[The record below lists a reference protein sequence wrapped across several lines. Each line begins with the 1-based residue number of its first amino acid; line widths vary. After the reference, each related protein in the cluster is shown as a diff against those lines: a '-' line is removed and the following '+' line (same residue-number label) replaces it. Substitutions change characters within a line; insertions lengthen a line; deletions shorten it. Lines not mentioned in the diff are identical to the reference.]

1 MTAISVRE
9 YTNPNED
16 HCRGTILKR
25 KVIGKQ
31 CCSYFGLVGF
41 FVLFVWGCWVFFGY
55 ARRVK
60 ISRNKPAK
68 AVKYNP

>member
-1 MTAISVRE
+1 MDHLTAISVRE

-16 HCRGTILKR
+16 HCRGTILKQ

-41 FVLFVWGCWVFFGY
+41 FVLFVLGILGFFL
-55 ARRVK
+55 AMQEE
-60 ISRNKPAK
+60 
-68 AVKYNP
+68 